1 MNSLGRHW
9 IVEFKECD
17 PANLKDPL
25 IIESF
30 LQEAATVMGAT
41 IVQSNFHHFSPLGVS
56 GVVIIME
63 SHLTIHTWPEF
74 GYAAVDIFTCGKMD
88 TQLAVDFLFEKLK
101 AKYKITQLLHRGINI
116 GARVEPH

>member
-9 IVEFKECD
+9 IVEYKECE
-17 PANLKDPL
+17 PTNLKDPVV
-25 IIESF
+25 IESF
-30 LQEAATVMGAT
+30 LQQAAKIMGAT

-56 GVVIIME
+56 GVVVIME

-101 AKYKITQLLHRGINI
+101 AKYKVTQLLHRGIGI
-116 GARVEPH
+116 GARVEH